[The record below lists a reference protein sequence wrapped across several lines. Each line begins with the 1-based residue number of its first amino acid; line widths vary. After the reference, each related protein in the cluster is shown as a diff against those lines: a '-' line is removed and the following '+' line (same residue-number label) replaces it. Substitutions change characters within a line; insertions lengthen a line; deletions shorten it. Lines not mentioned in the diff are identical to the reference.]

1 MPISRPAFPLRG
13 RYAPARGAAHDALGR
28 FADRDRDRPLEAR
41 GPVMRTRTSRGKGP
55 RRSRLRTA
63 ARGVGRRPRRPVQCA
78 PAGRRRRP
86 WQANAVREGFPGGF
100 RRAAETSKTGGFGGS
115 FARTPKRFLRPTIV
129 IVTSSAEYGAT
140 LGPVFA
146 SPADVRETSTRS
158 LDSRQREVYGL
169 RLYCPIIGLNRW
181 FDARTARPKPLLT

>member
-1 MPISRPAFPLRG
+1 MHF
-13 RYAPARGAAHDALGR
+13 GR
-28 FADRDRDRPLEAR
+28 FIARTRPSFR
-41 GPVMRTRTSRGKGP
+41 TPRPVMKPGCGPRQGP
-55 RRSRLRTA
+55 RRSGLRTA
-63 ARGVGRRPRRPVQCA
+63 RRGAVRRRPRRPNRCA
-78 PAGRRRRP
+78 HAWRRRRP